1 VSQSAE
7 PDPLLARASG
17 KIVRRLIPFLM
28 LCYFVAYLD
37 RVNVAF
43 AGLTMNADLGFTAEM
58 FGFGGGIFFAGY
70 FLFEVPSNLL
80 LERFGARRWIARIMV
95 TWGALAAGMASIT
108 GPTSFYA
115 MRFLLGVAEAGFF
128 PGVILYLTYW
138 FTAEQRARWIGMFM
152 TAIPLS
158 SVIGGPVSG
167 WILDHLHGALG
178 LAGWQWLFLLE
189 GLPSV
194 AVGLACLVYLDD
206 GPASAAWLEPAERDA
221 LLGRLAAERR
231 DCEAVHGFTLREAL
245 TNRRVLALSLVYF
258 GIVCGNY
265 GLGYWLPT
273 IVSGV
278 ARSAR
283 LDAATGISLNT
294 LTGALVAVPYALAVV
309 AMIAW
314 TRRSDRTGERVW
326 HVAGPSIL
334 GGVSLAA
341 AAQLADPRLGAAALT
356 LAAVC
361 TYAALPTFW
370 TLPTAFLTGTAAA
383 GGIALVNSIGNLGG
397 FVGPY
402 LLGWL
407 QQTTGAPG
415 AGLLVLAACYVM
427 AGVVTAFLGHE
438 PGAERIAATSP
449 ARPPAS
455 ARSGDAA
462 SRSPRN

>member
-1 VSQSAE
+1 
-7 PDPLLARASG
+7 
-17 KIVRRLIPFLM
+17 
-28 LCYFVAYLD
+28 VAC
-37 RVNVAF
+37 
-43 AGLTMNADLGFTAEM
+43 
-58 FGFGGGIFFAGY
+58 
-70 FLFEVPSNLL
+70 
-80 LERFGARRWIARIMV
+80 
-95 TWGALAAGMASIT
+95 
-108 GPTSFYA
+108 
-115 MRFLLGVAEAGFF
+115 
-128 PGVILYLTYW
+128 
-138 FTAEQRARWIGMFM
+138 
-152 TAIPLS
+152 
-158 SVIGGPVSG
+158 
-167 WILDHLHGALG
+167 
-178 LAGWQWLFLLE
+178 
-189 GLPSV
+189 
-194 AVGLACLVYLDD
+194 LACLDD
-206 GPASAAWLEPAERDA
+206 GPAHASWLEPAERDA
-221 LLGRLAAERR
+221 LLARLSAERR
-231 DCEAVHGFTLREAL
+231 HREAVHTFTLREAL
-245 TNRRVLALSLVYF
+245 TNPRLLALSLVYF
-258 GIVCGNY
+258 GIVSGNY

-334 GGVSLAA
+334 GGVALAA

-415 AGLLVLAACYVM
+415 AGLLVLASCYVM
-427 AGVVTAFLGHE
+427 AGAVTLILGHDVD
-438 PGAERIAATSP
+438 AERIGAMTSP
-449 ARPPAS
+449 APRSAS
-455 ARSGDAA
+455 ARSGDGA
-462 SRSPRN
+462 SRSPRS

>member
-1 VSQSAE
+1 VPGSGSE
-7 PDPLLARASG
+7 PDPLLAGASR

-37 RVNVAF
+37 RVNVSF
-43 AGLTMNADLGFTAEM
+43 AGLTMNADLGLTAQM

-80 LERFGARRWIARIMV
+80 LERFGARAWIARIMV
-95 TWGALAAGMASIT
+95 SWGAIASAMALVAGPI
-108 GPTSFYA
+108 SFYA

-128 PGVILYLTYW
+128 PGIILYLTYW
-138 FTAEQRARWIGMFM
+138 FSAEERARWIGMFM

-167 WILDHLHGALG
+167 WILDHLNGALG
-178 LAGWQWLFLLE
+178 LRAWQWLYLLE

-206 GPASAAWLEPAERDA
+206 GPERARWLDPAERDA
-221 LLGRLAAERR
+221 LTSRLAAERR
-231 DCEAVHGFTLREAL
+231 DAEQEKAFTLREAL

-258 GIVCGNY
+258 GIVSGNY

-273 IVSGV
+273 IVAHSVRAAG
-278 ARSAR
+278 
-283 LDAATGISLNT
+283 LDAATGIRPNT
-294 LTGALVAVPYALAVV
+294 LTGVLVAAPYALAVI

-334 GGVSLAA
+334 GGISLAA
-341 AAQLADPRLGAAALT
+341 AAQLVDPRLAAAALT

-383 GGIALVNSIGNLGG
+383 GGIALINSIGNLGG
-397 FVGPY
+397 FAGPY

-407 QQTTGAPG
+407 QQLTGAAN
-415 AGLLVLAACYVM
+415 AGLLLLAGCYVM
-427 AGVVTAFLGHE
+427 AGVVTLFLGVSCAPPSASE
-438 PGAERIAATSP
+438 RSDGAAI
-449 ARPPAS
+449 
-455 ARSGDAA
+455 
-462 SRSPRN
+462 RSPRS